1 MILAERRI
9 TILCEF
15 IISIGLRLAKAD
27 NHIAIAVVPA
37 LPAFKELIII
47 SDTLYRL
54 LPLQLNWLQF
64 YFPCSIV
71 FSLLVLMKLTKR
83 RKAIWNKL
91 VVPLWFRLTFA
102 DNHLPVVVDTALP
115 ALQPLVL
122 LSYEFNRNEIVLGW
136 VFYFKLHGSCK
147 FSNLVLVLHAQRREP
162 ILSVIIISIGLWTTD
177 ANRHLAFVIHPTLP
191 TF

>member
-54 LPLQLNWLQF
+54 LPLQLN
-64 YFPCSIV
+64 
-71 FSLLVLMKLTKR
+71 
-83 RKAIWNKL
+83 
-91 VVPLWFRLTFA
+91 
-102 DNHLPVVVDTALP
+102 
-115 ALQPLVL
+115 
-122 LSYEFNRNEIVLGW
+122 
-136 VFYFKLHGSCK
+136 
-147 FSNLVLVLHAQRREP
+147 
-162 ILSVIIISIGLWTTD
+162 
-177 ANRHLAFVIHPTLP
+177 
-191 TF
+191 